1 MIVLRAENVSR
12 RFGGTLALDGVDFDV
27 HAGAVNV
34 LIGENGAG
42 KSTLMRIFAGADQPT
57 SGRLLLEDAE
67 VSLRSVREAARLGIG
82 IVHQELNLCPN
93 LTVAENIFLT
103 TDRAFLLDRDAERRA
118 VTTLLERIGPGIDPE
133 ARVSSLRVGQQQI
146 VEIARAL
153 AEEVRVLI
161 LDEPT
166 SALSASE
173 VDVLFGVI
181 AELKRKGT
189 AIIYISH
196 RLEELVRIGD
206 HVTVLRDGRRVAH
219 SPMADVSVPRIVE
232 QMLGEPRATKAPGA
246 GKATKGQ
253 AVISVR
259 GLAVYSRTQGGTE
272 VNLERLDIHGGEV
285 TAVYGLLGSGRT
297 ELLEAL
303 SGLRPSAGDILLE
316 DKPVN
321 GLSPAECV
329 RAGILLVPEDR
340 QRDGLFANLSVGQ
353 NMSLSSLAEFSRFGT
368 LDDSRERGEIDAMI
382 ARLRVRTA
390 SQDTPVMALSGGNQ
404 QKVVIGR
411 CLMAGPRAILL
422 DEPGRGVDIGA
433 RGEIFEIVRELAG
446 RGMAVLFA
454 TSDLHEA
461 LDGADRILVM
471 AQGRVTA
478 DLSAAEAD
486 EPRLVAAANAA
497 PTPTMETV

>member
-1 MIVLRAENVSR
+1 MTLLRAENVSR

-57 SGRLLLEDAE
+57 SGRLLLDGAE
-67 VSLRSVREAARLGIG
+67 VSLPSVREAARLGIG

-93 LTVAENIFLT
+93 LSVAENIFLT
-103 TDRAFLLDRDAERRA
+103 TDRSFLLDREAERTA
-118 VTTLLERIGPGIDPE
+118 AAALLARIGPGIDPD
-133 ARVSSLRVGQQQI
+133 APVSSLRVGQQQI

-153 AEEVRVLI
+153 AEDVRVLI

-166 SALSASE
+166 SALSAAE

-181 AELKRKGT
+181 DELRTKGT

-219 SPMADVSVPRIVE
+219 APMAEVSVPWIIE
-232 QMLGEPRATKAPGA
+232 QMLGEPRQAKTPRGSDAV
-246 GKATKGQ
+246 KGQ
-253 AVISVR
+253 AVISLR
-259 GLAVYSRTQGGTE
+259 SLAVTSRSQGGTD
-272 VNLERLDIHGGEV
+272 VFVERLDICAGEV
-285 TAVYGLLGSGRT
+285 TAIYGLLGSGRT

-303 SGLRPSAGDILLE
+303 SGLRPASGEILLE
-316 DKPVN
+316 GKPVN

-340 QRDGLFANLSVGQ
+340 QREGLFANLSVGQ
-353 NMSLSSLAEFSRFGT
+353 NMSLSSLTQFSRFGA
-368 LDDSRERGEIDAMI
+368 LDDQNERAEVDGMI

-433 RGEIFEIVRELAG
+433 RGEIFDIVRELAS

-478 DLSAAEAD
+478 DLSAAEVG
-486 EPRLVAAANAA
+486 EPELVAAANAA
-497 PTPTMETV
+497 PIMETV